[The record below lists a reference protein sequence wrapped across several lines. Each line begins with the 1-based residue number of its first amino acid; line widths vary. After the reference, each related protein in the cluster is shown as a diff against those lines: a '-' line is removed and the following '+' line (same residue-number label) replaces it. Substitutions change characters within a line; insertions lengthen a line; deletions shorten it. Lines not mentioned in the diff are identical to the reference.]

1 MHEER
6 KITEDLYW
14 IGSSDRRLTKFENCF
29 PIPSG
34 VSYNSYLFLDQK
46 TVLLD
51 TVDQSVS
58 RVFFENL
65 EYLLD
70 GHKLDY
76 VIVNHMEPDH
86 AATLGELVL
95 RYPEVTIVGNAK
107 TFQLIR
113 QYFELNLQGHL
124 LEVKEGD
131 TLCSGHHT
139 FSFVMAAMV
148 HWPEVMVTYEAMDK
162 ILFSADAFGTFGA
175 LSGNIF
181 ADEINFEA
189 EWLDEA
195 RRYYANI
202 VGKYGIQVQTLLNKA
217 AGLDIE
223 MLCPLHGP
231 VFRVRKKIEWYIDKY
246 SRWATYRPEDIEAV
260 IFYSSVYGNT
270 ENAAGLL
277 AGMMADLKVKHIKM
291 YDVSVTDVSYLVSE
305 AFRASHLIFAS
316 TTYNGGIFPAMETLL
331 LDLKAHNL
339 QNRTVAVIENGSWAP
354 TAGKK
359 ITEML
364 TGMKN
369 ITVLPE
375 SITVKS
381 SLQESQ
387 REAMQKLAEA
397 VAKSLDEG

>member
-14 IGSSDRRLTKFENCF
+14 IGASDRRLTKFENCF
-29 PIPSG
+29 PIPTG

-70 GHKLDY
+70 GHRLDY

-175 LSGNIF
+175 LSGNLF

-246 SRWATYRPEDIEAV
+246 SKWATYRPEDIEAV

-339 QNRTVAVIENGSWAP
+339 QNRTAAVIENGSWAP

-397 VAKSLDEG
+397 IAKSLDEG

>member
-202 VGKYGIQVQTLLNKA
+202 VGKYGVQVQTLLNKA